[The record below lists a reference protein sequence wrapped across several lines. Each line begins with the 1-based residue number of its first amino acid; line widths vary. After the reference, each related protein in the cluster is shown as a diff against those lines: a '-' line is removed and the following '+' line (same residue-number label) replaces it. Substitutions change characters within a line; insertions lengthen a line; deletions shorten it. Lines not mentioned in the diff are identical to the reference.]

1 MNANFTLA
9 KARDFDVVILKENG
23 WINYTKLC
31 KDLTGKS
38 EKFRHLI
45 GDNETLKHL
54 ITLYEPKLMTAE
66 FRGHEINISNLT
78 KYGMSYP
85 FE

>member
-1 MNANFTLA
+1 MNLNFTLA

-38 EKFRHLI
+38 EKFRRLI
-45 GDNETLKHL
+45 IDSE
-54 ITLYEPKLMTAE
+54 
-66 FRGHEINISNLT
+66 
-78 KYGMSYP
+78 
-85 FE
+85 